1 MIFQCYLKLLVCI
14 FGRGGRVPTKE
25 TLKWANHAVD
35 DCPPLPA
42 IHFSGKV
49 DLRNFLALVWIDQL
63 GGSLWLVMQIYAPH
77 RVICLVGRNFP
88 CLQAAEN
95 GGLNYGYPAIPTKIP
110 AMVIVCLFWQR
121 IRKQTLP
128 TNTWKFTGDGF
139 LSFFFFLT
147 FLTIDFFS
155 INRNNSR
162 VKTLR
167 HLPVTPL
174 YCTWDVIFV
183 HWVAICMS
191 YFILCL

>member
-14 FGRGGRVPTKE
+14 FGRGGRGSYKGNIEVSQSCSGW
-25 TLKWANHAVD
+25 L
-35 DCPPLPA
+35 PPLPA

-77 RVICLVGRNFP
+77 RVTCLVGRNFP

-95 GGLNYGYPAIPTKIP
+95 GGLNYGYPAIPKKIP

-139 LSFFFFLT
+139 LSFFFFWR
-147 FLTIDFFS
+147 FS
-155 INRNNSR
+155 
-162 VKTLR
+162 
-167 HLPVTPL
+167 PL
-174 YCTWDVIFV
+174 ISFQ
-183 HWVAICMS
+183 
-191 YFILCL
+191 